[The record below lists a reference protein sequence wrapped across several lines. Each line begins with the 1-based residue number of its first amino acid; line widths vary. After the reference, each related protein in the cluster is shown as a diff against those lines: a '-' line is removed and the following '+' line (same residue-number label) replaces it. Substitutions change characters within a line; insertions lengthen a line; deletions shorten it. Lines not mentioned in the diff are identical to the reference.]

1 MAFIKGKDCVISST
15 TSSTVINVKDVTLNI
30 TADTMEASTR
40 NTSGWKEM
48 CPALKSA
55 EVSFDMIM
63 DTTDT
68 AMAALRAAF
77 LADTELTL
85 TITEGGTAWSG
96 TGYLTEFS
104 TSEPLNDYVTISCKI
119 VGSGAWSCA

>member
-1 MAFIKGKDCVISST
+1 MAFIKGKDCVLNTGSEI
-15 TSSTVINVKDVTLNI
+15 INVKDVTLNI

-40 NTSGWKEM
+40 NTNGWKEL

-55 EVSFDMIM
+55 ELSFDMIM

-68 AMAALRAAF
+68 AMASLRTAF
-77 LADTELTL
+77 LADSVL
-85 TITEGGTAWSG
+85 TITLTEGDTVWSG
-96 TGYLTEFS
+96 SGYLTEFS

-119 VGSGAWSCA
+119 VGSGAWSCQQ

>member
-1 MAFIKGKDCVISST
+1 
-15 TSSTVINVKDVTLNI
+15 
-30 TADTMEASTR
+30 
-40 NTSGWKEM
+40 
-48 CPALKSA
+48 
-55 EVSFDMIM
+55 M